1 MDEEQ
6 ESKIDAIKEKASETK
21 QAIQSASKIAS
32 KAAAGDYLG
41 AAKEALTN
49 GAIKKRIK
57 KAIILGMIKLAV
69 PILLIVALGSAVLGV
84 FDKIKEQEISLKA
97 SMGSIRTGF
106 FSKLWKRVTND
117 YWIDL
122 NDEESFKTYLVSTVD
137 GKTVAYRD
145 ENDEIVIF
153 NKDDLKNL
161 AQYYYKKSPY
171 DLDEA
176 QLKKITDE
184 YIGDLQSKGKIKE
197 KKYNLVDSYIKDLGD
212 QGVSIKD
219 LRLLGDADYDINTN
233 LINNDDD
240 TEENKAKNEEN
251 KKKVE
256 KYISEFIRADMI
268 TQNLHRRHGTSE
280 SDLATVKDD
289 DQNQID
295 GGIYLYRTNNKTA
308 IEATPSDLDMHD
320 NYTTTQ
326 GEYYKVEYLP
336 YGTEG
341 GTEFNT
347 FSRLITTNDQD
358 AKKYFSIKEVDGEE
372 QLVIAQV
379 SRKVTKDKDENGT
392 DIESGFED
400 IKNQAVVGSDKGD
413 VTVEEVVI
421 PYKEY
426 IAKYA
431 MPYEFLINLCQVT
444 QNPEFVYHVA
454 TLARDTE
461 IVLTIYDDI
470 SVTKDVTQTY
480 TKECYFKNKENDTI
494 PDEPYSV
501 EENTTTKVRSTTT
514 TITEVPTLKVEYADA
529 WDYYDEYEYY
539 KNMQGT
545 LNTNKVDT
553 TPEKPDRLRNYHP
566 EERDINNNVI
576 EEEYWDD
583 KFITEQY
590 QESQNIAIDVKYETV
605 TDGPSKSIR
614 KSKQFLGL
622 LRNNNDEQE
631 CWYDCYEDGT
641 ENKEPTALYCARD
654 ARFDINGKN
663 VKYIIPGTNQKDAPL
678 NKLMS
683 GLNMLYSIMTSNNG
697 SVYKADSKLVNSDQ
711 LYEGQKQFLSQ
722 NDYESAYIVSMQE
735 IVEYLKLT
743 FPKPYHYGDVEDYE
757 NMYVKKWDLVGGAGT
772 PADPVPTPITGET
785 PIAEGEYIWPIHD
798 SNPEAKI
805 TSKFG
810 PRKAPKAGASTNH
823 GGIDLGVPVN
833 TPVYATAQGKV
844 TFTGNANKAGI
855 MVTIDHQNGMVS
867 KYMHLNSYVVK
878 PGQIVTQGQLIA
890 YSGNTGNSTGPH
902 LHFQMELSGTKVDPL
917 IYLKGKSGGETP
929 PTEDP
934 HPVTDAQKLDVIC
947 AIVMQ
952 EAGNKYD
959 GALAVMS
966 LFLNRCT
973 SARWKNYGGNDVYK
987 QMTFKGQSS
996 YSNDGYYKKYLNGNY
1011 TETVKRAVDDALNKG
1026 KRNHSYTCCRT
1037 DTPYYRRIHPNGRA
1051 IDGNWFFD

>member
-1 MDEEQ
+1 MDEE
-6 ESKIDAIKEKASETK
+6 ERSKIDQAKEKAAETK
-21 QAIQSASKIAS
+21 QAIQSGAKIAS
-32 KAAAGDYLG
+32 KAASGDYIG
-41 AAKEALTN
+41 AAKEALKN
-49 GAIKKRIK
+49 GAIKKKIK
-57 KAIILGMIKLAV
+57 RAIIMGIIKMLVPLMI
-69 PILLIVALGSAVLGV
+69 IVALASAVLGI

-97 SMGSIRTGF
+97 SMGSIKTGF
-106 FSKLWKRVTND
+106 FSKLWKRITND

-122 NDEESFKTYLVSTVD
+122 NDDESFKTYLVSTVD

-145 ENDEIVIF
+145 ENNEIAIF
-153 NKDDLKNL
+153 NKDDLNSL

-171 DLDEA
+171 DLEPD
-176 QLKKITDE
+176 QLKTITNE

-197 KKYNLVDSYIKDLGD
+197 KKYNIVDAYIKDLGD
-212 QGVSIKD
+212 QGISVKD
-219 LRLLGDADYDINTN
+219 LKLLGNADYDINTN
-233 LINNDDD
+233 LINNED
-240 TEENKAKNEEN
+240 EQNSEN

-256 KYISEFIRADMI
+256 KYISEFIRADII
-268 TQNLHRRHGTSE
+268 TQSLHRRHGTSQ
-280 SDLATVKDD
+280 SDLAKVKDD

-295 GGIYLYRTNNKTA
+295 GAIYLYRTNNKAA
-308 IEATPSDLDMHD
+308 INATPADFDMHD
-320 NYTTTQ
+320 NYATTQ
-326 GEYYKVEYLP
+326 DEYYKVEYLP
-336 YGTEG
+336 YGEEG
-341 GTEFNT
+341 GDQFNT
-347 FSRLITTNDQD
+347 FSRLITTNDKD

-379 SRKVTKDKDENGT
+379 SRTVTSNDDQAAT
-392 DIESGFED
+392 DLEAGFDD
-400 IKNQAVVGSDKGD
+400 IKNKPVVGNNQGD
-413 VTVEEVVI
+413 YTVQEVVI

-426 IAKYA
+426 VAKYA

-444 QNPEFVYHVA
+444 QNPEFVYHLA

-470 SVTKDVTQTY
+470 NVTKDVTQTY
-480 TKECYFKNKENDTI
+480 TKECYFKNKVDDTI
-494 PDEPYSV
+494 PDEPDSV
-501 EENTTTKVRSTTT
+501 EENKTTRIRTTTT
-514 TITEVPTLKVEYADA
+514 TITEVPTLKVEYADS
-529 WDYYDEYEYY
+529 WDYYDEYEYF
-539 KNMQGT
+539 KNMEGT
-545 LNTNKVDT
+545 ISNNKVDT
-553 TPEKPDRLRNYHP
+553 TPEKPERLRNHH
-566 EERDINNNVI
+566 EEQLDINNNVI

-590 QESQNIAIDVKYETV
+590 TESQSINVDVKYEAV
-605 TDGPSKSIR
+605 TDGPTKSIR

-622 LRNNNDEQE
+622 LRNNNEEQE
-631 CWYDCYEDGT
+631 CWYDCYEDAAT
-641 ENKEPTALYCARD
+641 DHEPTALYCARD

-663 VKYIIPGTNQKDAPL
+663 VKYLIPGTNQKEAPL

-683 GLNMLYSIMTSNNG
+683 GLQMLYSIMTSNNG
-697 SVYKADSKLVNSDQ
+697 SVYKANDKLVNTDQ
-711 LYEGQKQFLSQ
+711 LYEGQKEFLSK

-757 NMYVKKWDLVGGAGT
+757 NMYVKKWDLVGGAGGT
-772 PADPVPTPITGET
+772 PDPAPTPVPTPIGGEV
-785 PIAEGEYIWPIHD
+785 PISQGEYIWPIND

-805 TSKFG
+805 SSKFG

-823 GGIDLGVPVN
+823 GGIDLAVPVK
-833 TPVYATAQGKV
+833 TPVYATAEGKV
-844 TFTGNANKAGI
+844 TFAGNANKAGI

-867 KYMHLNSYVVK
+867 KYMHLNSYRVSPGEIVK
-878 PGQIVTQGQLIA
+878 QGDLIA

-902 LHFQMELSGTKVDPL
+902 LHFQMELNGTKVDPL
-917 IYLKGKSGGETP
+917 IYLKGKAGDVNPTP
-929 PTEDP
+929 AEP

-966 LFLNRCT
+966 LFLNRCE
-973 SARWKNYGGNDVYK
+973 SPRWKAYGGNDVYK

-1011 TETVKRAVDDALNKG
+1011 TETVKKAVDDAINKG
-1026 KRNHSYTCCRT
+1026 KRNHKYTCCRT
-1037 DTPYYRRIHPNGRA
+1037 DTDYYRRIHPNGIP